1 VERKRGIEV
10 LVVEDSVDDSELTEF
25 AIAQTKNNIQL
36 IHFSDGVDA
45 LNFIFGKKK
54 YEGQEIQ
61 KGLKLV
67 VLDIGLPT
75 LTGFDILRK
84 IREEHSTKMLP
95 VVILTSSLD
104 ERDMSMA
111 YELGANSYVVKPN
124 EFEGYMK
131 KIGSLAFYWSCVNE
145 RPYQI

>member
-1 VERKRGIEV
+1 MERKRGIEV